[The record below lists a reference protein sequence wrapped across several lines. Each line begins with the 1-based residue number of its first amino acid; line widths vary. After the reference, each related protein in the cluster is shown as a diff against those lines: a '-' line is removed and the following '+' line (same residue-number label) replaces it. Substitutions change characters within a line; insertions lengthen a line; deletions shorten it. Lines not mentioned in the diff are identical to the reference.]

1 VVVLY
6 YSFPHYFHCMLK
18 PFLKLGW
25 LGMLALATAGAHAQ
39 TQATLGANPY
49 VETFDNLASGLPTGF
64 NLYTGATATS
74 LGTSPTAA
82 QTILTPG
89 ATTAWSN
96 TGGGFKNYAS
106 ATGLTATAAV
116 AAQTAA
122 TNRALGV
129 RQTGTFGDGT
139 SATGVGPAF
148 AFQIDNTTG
157 KTDFELTFKLQSLDN
172 STAVGRTTT
181 WRVEYGI
188 GATPSAFTQVGT
200 TATTG
205 QAFSN
210 TTLTASFGG
219 ALDNQGGPVWIR
231 IIAPAVTSGS
241 GNRPSSAIDDFSL
254 AWQTNSTAPQLAAA
268 PGALAFGNQAINTPS
283 APQTYTLTGN
293 NLTADATVTAT
304 APFSVSKDGVTYGL
318 TATYTAAELAA
329 GAKPV
334 YVRFTPTTSSLA
346 TGPVSGSITNSSAG
360 AATRTV
366 TATGAG
372 VDPTQTVYSF
382 NNCVSAT
389 NLSDGWLQYSVTG
402 AQTWACTEFGRDPA
416 APTGTARYPSAV
428 QMNGY
433 ANSANVSNDDWL
445 ISPALAL
452 AGTTYPLFSFWSRT
466 AFAGPQLRLLV
477 STNYSGTGSPVA
489 TGVTWTDLNATFP
502 ATGSDVWTQTANVD
516 LSAYK
521 TAGVYVAFVY
531 KSTTDEAARWTIDD
545 VVLTNSA
552 TPAPPAVRLN
562 PASLSFGYRA
572 TGTSTVQTLNV
583 TATSLTGDLT
593 VTSSNA
599 AFQVSKDGI
608 SFGSSITY
616 TTTEASGKIVP
627 VRVRFQPTVA
637 STTYAGT
644 ATVATAG
651 TASQTLAL
659 SGNTYDVANTLEV
672 VNWNVEWFGSP
683 AAGFGPDDKNLQY
696 TNVQS
701 VLGQLNADVFAL
713 LEVVDTLRLNTL
725 VASMP
730 GYAYRVADFGS
741 AADNSSD
748 PDYRLAQKLAFVYR
762 TSVIKNPQFTSF
774 FRSTQGTSY
783 SNWSSGRFPFVMQA
797 DVLLNGV
804 TKPVTFVAIHAKAN
818 TDPVVTSYNRRK
830 AGADELKAKLDTDY
844 AGQNV
849 VILGD
854 FNDDLDVTIT
864 AGIAPPITSYSAF
877 TADAVNYPSPTL
889 QELSLTGQKST
900 VGYNDVIDHVVTTNE
915 LYDYYIKGTT
925 EIQTGVA
932 STIANYGSTT
942 SDHYPVLTR
951 YAFTAA
957 ANNLVVSTPNQ
968 TVAAGTYDNVT
979 VTSTGQGALQGPLVV
994 NGTLTVQAGGSL
1006 DTNCQPITGTGIF
1019 VVADGATL
1027 SICNAAGIAATGS
1040 IGAVQVTGTRS
1051 FSTAASYVYN
1061 GTTTQVTGSGLP
1073 SQVRNL
1079 TTTNTSSVTLSQPVA
1094 VAQTLT
1100 VASSGNVVLNNQA
1113 LTLLSSAAGTALVVN
1128 SGTGT
1133 VQGATATVQRYLDG
1147 SRNAGPG
1154 YRQLSAPVSGST
1166 VADLATAN
1174 FTPVVNPAYNTS
1186 AQPNFVQPYPTVYGY
1201 DESRLMTTTNNTPL
1215 FDKGWYSPNTL
1226 ADPLVVAKGYTV
1238 NLAANQVVDFVGTLN
1253 NGDYPQ
1259 TLTRQ
1264 SQAADG
1270 GYHLVG
1276 NPYPAPLSSAQIS
1289 AADRSNLDAAIYVS
1303 QSTGQYT
1310 NTYRSYVNGIGVGSI
1325 IPLGQAFFV
1334 HVTAGQ
1340 NSGTLTLRNSQRNT
1354 SYVTQ
1359 VAVQRTTGETRPYLN
1374 LTLNASNG
1382 SADAL
1387 YVYAESGATTGFD
1400 GEQDATKL
1408 PNNNGLNLAALT
1420 SNGQPLSIQG
1430 LPTLIG
1436 RLALSVQVPAAG
1448 TYTFAAAELLNLPAG
1463 TQPVLEDTK
1472 TGQRTPLVAVG
1483 SAYTFSVAAG
1493 EALDGRFWLNLNG
1506 TASPLA
1512 TASPLQTDL
1521 ALYPN
1526 PTHDGLAT
1534 LLVPAGTA
1542 AGQVQVLDA
1551 LGRLVR
1557 QQSLAVGGATTLKLA
1572 GLPAGVYVVR
1582 VHAGS
1587 EQATRRLTIN

>member
-1 VVVLY
+1 MVVLY

-25 LGMLALATAGAHAQ
+25 LGMLALATASAHAQ
-39 TQATLGANPY
+39 TQATLGTNPY
-49 VETFDNLASGLPTGF
+49 VETFDNLATAGLPTGF

-82 QTILTPG
+82 QVILTPG
-89 ATTAWSN
+89 TTTGWSN
-96 TGGGFKNYAS
+96 TGGGFKNFAS
-106 ATGLTATAAV
+106 ATGLTATAT
-116 AAQTAA
+116 AATQTAA

-129 RQTGTFGDGT
+129 RQTGSFGDGT
-139 SATGVGPAF
+139 SSTGVGPAF

-172 STAVGRTTT
+172 STAVGRTTA

-200 TATTG
+200 TSTTG

-231 IIAPAVTSGS
+231 IIAPAVTTGS

-283 APQTYTLTGN
+283 TAQTYTLTGN

-402 AQTWACTEFGRDPA
+402 AQTWACTTFGRDPA
-416 APTGTARYPSAV
+416 APTGTAAYPSAV

-445 ISPALAL
+445 ISPALGL
-452 AGTTYPLFSFWSRT
+452 ANTTYPLFSFWSRT

-545 VVLTNSA
+545 VVLTNSV
-552 TPAPPAVRLN
+552 TPAPPAVRVN
-562 PASLSFGYRA
+562 PSSLSFGYRA

-599 AFQVSKDGI
+599 AFQVSKDGTT
-608 SFGSSITY
+608 FGSSVTY

-696 TNVQS
+696 TNVKS
-701 VLGQLNADVFAL
+701 VLTQLNADVFAL

-818 TDPVVTSYNRRK
+818 TDPVVTSYARRK
-830 AGADELKAKLDTDY
+830 AGADELKAKLDADY

-864 AGIAPPITSYSAF
+864 AGISPPITSYSAF
-877 TADAVNYPSPTL
+877 TNDAVNYPSPTL

-925 EIQTGVA
+925 EIQTGVT

-942 SDHYPVLTR
+942 SDHYPVQTR
-951 YAFTAA
+951 YAFA

-968 TVAAGTYDNVT
+968 AVAAGTYDNVT
-979 VTSTGQGALQGPLVV
+979 VTSAGQGTLQGPLVV

-1006 DTNCQPITGTGIF
+1006 DTNCQPITGTGSF
-1019 VVADGATL
+1019 TVADGATL
-1027 SICNAAGIAATGS
+1027 SICNTAGIAATGS
-1040 IGAVQVTGTRS
+1040 TGAVQVTGTRS
-1051 FSTAASYVYN
+1051 FSSAASYVYN
-1061 GTTTQVTGSGLP
+1061 GTAAQITGSGLP
-1073 SQVRNL
+1073 SQVRDL
-1079 TTTNTSSVTLSQPVA
+1079 TTTNASNLTLSQPLA
-1094 VAQTLT
+1094 VAQTLA
-1100 VASSGNVVLNNQA
+1100 VANSGNVVLNNQV
-1113 LTLLSSAAGTALVVN
+1113 LTLLSSATGTALVVN
-1128 SGTGT
+1128 SSTGT
-1133 VQGATATVQRYLDG
+1133 VQGPTATVQRYLDG

-1166 VADLATAN
+1166 VADLATAS

-1186 AQPNFVQPYPTVYGY
+1186 AQPNFVQPFPTVYGY
-1201 DESRLMTTTNNTPL
+1201 DESRLSLTNNLPA

-1226 ADPLVVAKGYTV
+1226 NDPLVVAKGYTV

-1253 NGDYPQ
+1253 NGTYTQ
-1259 TLTRQ
+1259 TLARQ
-1264 SQAADG
+1264 NQTTDG
-1270 GYHLVG
+1270 GWQLLG
-1276 NPYPAPLSSAQIS
+1276 NPYPAPLDYQQVMS
-1289 AADRSNLDAAIYVS
+1289 ADRPGLEAAMYVS
-1303 QSTGQYT
+1303 QSTGQYA
-1310 NTYRSYVNGIGVGSI
+1310 NTYRTYVNGIGAGSI

-1334 HVTAGQ
+1334 RVAAGQ
-1340 NSGTLTLRNSQRNT
+1340 TSASLTLRNNQRST
-1354 SYVTQ
+1354 SYATQ
-1359 VAVQRTTGETRPYLN
+1359 VAVQRTTGETRPLLN
-1374 LTLNASNG
+1374 LKLAATNG

-1400 GEQDATKL
+1400 AQQDAAKL

-1420 SNGQPLSIQG
+1420 SDGQSLSVQG
-1430 LPTLIG
+1430 LPTLAG
-1436 RLALSVQVPAAG
+1436 RLALRVQVPAAG
-1448 TYTFAAAELLNLPAG
+1448 TYSLTAAELLNLPAG
-1463 TQPVLEDTK
+1463 AQPVLEDTK

-1483 SAYTFSVAAG
+1483 STYTFTVAAG
-1493 EALDGRFWLNLNG
+1493 EALDGRFWLNLT

-1526 PTHDGLAT
+1526 PTQEGQAT

-1582 VHAGS
+1582 VQAGS

>member
-39 TQATLGANPY
+39 TQATLGTNPY
-49 VETFDNLASGLPTGF
+49 VENFDGLATGLPAGF

-74 LGTSPTAA
+74 LGTSATAQA
-82 QTILTPG
+82 ILTPG
-89 ATTAWSN
+89 TTTSWSN

-116 AAQTAA
+116 ATQTAA
-122 TNRALGV
+122 PNRALGV
-129 RQTGTFGDGT
+129 RQTGSFGDGT
-139 SATGVGPAF
+139 SSTGVGPAF

-172 STAVGRTTT
+172 SVGRTAT

-188 GATPSAFTQVGT
+188 GATPSTFTQVGT
-200 TATTG
+200 TSTTG
-205 QAFSN
+205 PAFSN
-210 TTLTASFGG
+210 NTLTASFGG

-231 IIAPAVTSGS
+231 IIAPALTTGS
-241 GNRPSSAIDDFSL
+241 GNRPTSAIDDFSL

-268 PGALAFGNQAINTPS
+268 PGALAFGNQNINTPS
-283 APQTYTLTGN
+283 AAQTYTLTGN

-346 TGPVSGSITNSSAG
+346 TGPVSGSITNSTAG

-372 VDPTQTVYSF
+372 VDPTQTVFSF
-382 NNCVSAT
+382 NNCLNAS
-389 NLSDGWLQYSVTG
+389 NLSDGWLQYSVNG
-402 AQTWACTEFGRDPA
+402 AQTWACTTFGRDPG
-416 APTGTARYPSAV
+416 APTGTAAYPSAV

-433 ANSANVSNDDWL
+433 ANSANVTNEDWL

-452 AGTTYPLFSFWSRT
+452 ANTTYPLFSFWSRT
-466 AFAGPQLRLLV
+466 AFAGPQLRLRV

-531 KSTTDEAARWTIDD
+531 NSTTDEAARWTIDD

-583 TATSLTGDLT
+583 TATSLTSDLT
-593 VTSSNA
+593 LTSSNA

-608 SFGSSITY
+608 SFANSITY
-616 TTTEASGKIVP
+616 TTAEASGKIVP

-651 TASQTLAL
+651 AASQTLAL

-683 AAGFGPDDKNLQY
+683 AAGFGPDDKDLQFN
-696 TNVQS
+696 NVKS

-713 LEVVDTLRLNTL
+713 LEVVDTVRLNTL

-730 GYAYRVADFGS
+730 GYAYRVSDFGS
-741 AADNSSD
+741 AADNNTD

-762 TSVIKNPQFTSF
+762 TSVVKNPKFSAF
-774 FRSTQGTSY
+774 FRSTQGVSY
-783 SNWSSGRFPFVMQA
+783 TNWSSGRFPFVMQA
-797 DVLLNGV
+797 DVVLNGV
-804 TKPVTFVAIHAKAN
+804 TRPVTFVAIHAKAN
-818 TDPVVTSYNRRK
+818 TDPVLTSYARRK
-830 AGADELKAKLDTDY
+830 AGADELKAKLDADY
-844 AGQNV
+844 AGKNV
-849 VILGD
+849 VVLGD
-854 FNDDLDVTIT
+854 FNDDLDQTIT
-864 AGIAPPITSYSAF
+864 AGVSPPITSYSAF
-877 TADAVNYPSPTL
+877 TTDAVNYPSPTL

-900 VGYNDVIDHVVTTNE
+900 VGYNDVIDHVVTTKS
-915 LYDYYIKGTT
+915 LYNAYIKGTT
-925 EIQTGVA
+925 EIQTGVT

-942 SDHYPVLTR
+942 SDHYPVQTR
-951 YAFTAA
+951 YAFV
-957 ANNLVVSTPNQ
+957 ANNLVVSTSGQ
-968 TVAAGTYDNVT
+968 AVATGTYDNVT
-979 VTSTGQGALQGPLVV
+979 VTTTGQGTLQGPLVV
-994 NGTLTVQAGGSL
+994 NGTLTVQSGGSL
-1006 DTNCQPITGTGIF
+1006 DTNCQPITGSGTF
-1019 VVADGATL
+1019 TVADGATL
-1027 SICNAAGIAATGS
+1027 SICDAAGIAATGS
-1040 IGAVQVTGTRS
+1040 TGAVQVTGTRS
-1051 FSTAASYVYN
+1051 FASAASYIYN
-1061 GTTTQVTGSGLP
+1061 GTTAQVTGSGLP
-1073 SQVRNL
+1073 SQVRDL
-1079 TTTNTSSVTLSQPVA
+1079 TTTNASNLTLSQPLA

-1100 VASSGNVVLNNQA
+1100 VASSGNVVLSQP

-1128 SGTGT
+1128 SSTGT
-1133 VQGATATVQRYLDG
+1133 VQGTVATVQRYLDG
-1147 SRNAGPG
+1147 SLNAGPG

-1186 AQPNFVQPYPTVYGY
+1186 AQPNFVTPFPTVYGY
-1201 DESRLMTTTNNTPL
+1201 DESRLSLTNNLPL
-1215 FDKGWYSPNTL
+1215 FDKGWYSPASLSAPL
-1226 ADPLVVAKGYTV
+1226 AVAKGYTV
-1238 NLAANQVVDFVGTLN
+1238 NIAANQVVDFVGMLN
-1253 NGDYPQ
+1253 NGTYTQ

-1264 SQAADG
+1264 TQATDAG
-1270 GYHLVG
+1270 WHLVG
-1276 NPYPAPLSSAQIS
+1276 NPYPAPLNY
-1289 AADRSNLDAAIYVS
+1289 AAVDAVDRPNLNAAVYVS
-1303 QSTGQYT
+1303 QSIGQYA
-1310 NTYRSYVNGIGVGSI
+1310 NTYRTYVNGIGNSI

-1334 HVTAGQ
+1334 RVATGQ
-1340 NSGTLTLRNSQRNT
+1340 TSGALTLRNSQRVAT
-1354 SYVTQ
+1354 YATQ
-1359 VAVQRTTGETRPYLN
+1359 VAVQRTTGETRPVLN
-1374 LTLNASNG
+1374 LTLAAANG

-1387 YVYAESGATTGFD
+1387 YVYAESGATAGFD
-1400 GEQDATKL
+1400 QQQDAVKL
-1408 PNNNGLNLAALT
+1408 PNLTGLNLAALT
-1420 SNGQPLSIQG
+1420 TDGQSLSVQG
-1430 LPTLIG
+1430 LPALAG
-1436 RLALSVQVPAAG
+1436 RVALGVQVPAAG

-1463 TQPVLEDTK
+1463 ALPVLEDTK

-1483 SAYTFSVAAG
+1483 STYTFTVTAG
-1493 EALDGRFWLNLNG
+1493 EALAGRFWLNLNG

-1512 TASPLQTDL
+1512 TTSPLQTEL
-1521 ALYPN
+1521 TLYPN
-1526 PTHDGLAT
+1526 PTQEGQAT

-1557 QQSLAVGGATTLKLA
+1557 QQSLAAGGATTLKLA

-1582 VHAGS
+1582 VQAGS
-1587 EQATRRLTIN
+1587 EQATRRLTIK